1 MWKETIGRPGKRPDK
16 MSTTR
21 FWNGSL
27 PKIDSESEIEKV
39 NHQLV
44 YNYVNRV
51 SEINTLYIEYLSKCK
66 TLIKIHLYINK
77 KHSSFQFT
85 THFHPPPRLLY
96 KEIADCNSCTLSL
109 IPFNWAANRLCSEV
123 STSV

>member
-1 MWKETIGRPGKRPDK
+1 MWKETIGKPGKRPDK

-44 YNYVNRV
+44 YNSVNRV
-51 SEINTLYIEYLSKCK
+51 SGINTLYIEYLSKFK
-66 TLIKIHLYINK
+66 TLIKNHLYIYK
-77 KHSSFQFT
+77 KHSSFAI
-85 THFHPPPRLLY
+85 H
-96 KEIADCNSCTLSL
+96 NSFPSSSK
-109 IPFNWAANRLCSEV
+109 A
-123 STSV
+123 SV